1 MKKLT
6 IMFAVLVLVSAAL
19 AQPGPGGPGGR
30 RGMGPGMGFGMGGG
44 FGLLMM
50 PEVQKEIGLTE
61 QQMQQIQQLMVQQRE
76 QMQTLMPQL
85 RDATP
90 EQRQQ
95 LMQQAMQK
103 WDEAIGKIL
112 QPAQKTRLRE
122 LRLQAE
128 GTFALMRPDVA
139 KELNLSEEQKKK
151 IGSIME
157 QYRQKQMQLWQQ
169 GPAPDAD
176 RQARFQQM
184 QQLRQQMDKELLAV
198 LTAQQQEQWK
208 KMQGKPFEFP
218 RGPGR
223 GPGMGPGMRPGGPGA
238 PAGGGGGPRE
248 L

>member
-1 MKKLT
+1 MKKLMV
-6 IMFAVLVLVSAAL
+6 MFAVLALVSTAL

-30 RGMGPGMGFGMGGG
+30 RGMGPGMFPGFGMGGG

-50 PEVQKEIGLTE
+50 PEVQKELGITE
-61 QQMQQIQQLMVQQRE
+61 QQRQQIGQLMMEQRE
-76 QMQTLMPQL
+76 QMQALMQQM

-103 WDEAIGKIL
+103 WDEGIGKIL
-112 QPAQKTRLRE
+112 QPAQKSRLRE
-122 LRLQAE
+122 LQLQAE
-128 GTFALMRPDVA
+128 GASALMRADVA
-139 KELNLSEEQKKK
+139 KELNLSEEQRKK
-151 IGSIME
+151 ISDIVA

-169 GPAPDAD
+169 GRGPDAD
-176 RQARFQQM
+176 RQALMQQM

-208 KMQGKPFEFP
+208 KMQGKPFQFP
-218 RGPGR
+218 R
-223 GPGMGPGMRPGGPGA
+223 GPGMGPGMRPGGAGG